1 MTLENRKYDLDER
14 TFQFA
19 RNVGVFVRDLKRS
32 LLVIE
37 YGKQLI
43 RSSASIG
50 ANFIEANDSLGKRDF
65 IMRLRIARKEAK
77 ESIYWLSLMKETIED
92 IDNGKIKELT
102 TEADE
107 IKRIISAIII
117 NSEKHST

>member
-1 MTLENRKYDLDER
+1 MSPENRKYDLDER

-19 RNVGVFVRDLKRS
+19 RNVGIFVRDLKKS
-32 LLVIE
+32 VLSIE

-50 ANFIEANDSLGKRDF
+50 ANFVEANDALGKKDF
-65 IMRLRIARKEAK
+65 IMRMRIARKEAK
-77 ESIYWLSLMKETIED
+77 ESVYWLNLMKETIGN
-92 IDNGKIKELT
+92 IDLVKIKELT
-102 TEADE
+102 SEADE

-117 NSEKHST
+117 KSERQ

>member
-1 MTLENRKYDLDER
+1 MPVENRKYDLDDR

-19 RNVGVFVRDLKRS
+19 RNVGVFVRDLKKS
-32 LLVIE
+32 ILTIE

-50 ANFIEANDSLGKRDF
+50 ANFIEANDSLGKKDF

-77 ESIYWLSLMKETIED
+77 ESIYWLNLIKETIENSD
-92 IDNGKIKELT
+92 HEKIEELMI
-102 TEADE
+102 EADE

-117 NSEKHST
+117 KSEKQ